1 MATMQQRWAFNEEL
15 FGSGRFLDD
24 AISWIR
30 NNLSPVEVFG
40 TAALEEWATDNDWVL
55 RPLEE

>member
-1 MATMQQRWAFNEEL
+1 MQQRWAFNEEL